1 MKEKNPQ
8 DSTLEALLEN
18 HTLVPALEDQ
28 QRYLAAQ
35 TQRLTAQLTECGT
48 YLRVM
53 DSIAFESVS
62 GMEFGRN
69 AQFELFALATF
80 SPPKAGE
87 NARTKPIP
95 ISWRNDVGEN
105 RPVGRFT
112 DDDLEVLHD
121 FFDKLDAD
129 KHAGVLP
136 DLCDNYTLPSQHVAR
151 TIGSQATKN
160 TRSS

>member
-28 QRYLAAQ
+28 RRYLAAL

-48 YLRVM
+48 YLRVV

-62 GMEFGRN
+62 GVEFGRN
-69 AQFELFALATF
+69 AQFELFALATV

-95 ISWRNDVGEN
+95 ISWCNDVGEN

-112 DDDLEVLHD
+112 DDDLKVLHD
-121 FFDKLDAD
+121 FFNRLDAD
-129 KHAGVLP
+129 KRAGFLP
-136 DLCDNYTLPSQHVAR
+136 DLDHRYEINNPLTLQL
-151 TIGSQATKN
+151 GGQATKLALED
-160 TRSS
+160 